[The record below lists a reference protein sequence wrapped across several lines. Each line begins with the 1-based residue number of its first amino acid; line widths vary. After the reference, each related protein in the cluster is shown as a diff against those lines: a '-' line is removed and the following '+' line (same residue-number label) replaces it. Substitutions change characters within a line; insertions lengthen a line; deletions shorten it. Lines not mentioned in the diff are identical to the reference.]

1 MAFLLRR
8 LGFYLV
14 TAWAALTIN
23 FIIPRLMPGDPV
35 QALIARFQATGQV
48 SLEQTESLRILFGLD
63 EGVPVWTQ
71 YWQYWG
77 RVLHGDLG
85 LSFTYFPT
93 PVSEVIKQSLPWTLI
108 LVGLATLLSF
118 AIGTIIGTIAGW
130 RRGSMVDAVL
140 PVATLFAAVPY
151 FWLGLISI
159 ALFAVTFPVFPTSG
173 GYDVGLTPGW
183 TVDFIRS
190 AIYHGSLPA
199 LTIVLSS
206 LAPWILGM
214 RNMMVTVAS
223 EDYVTVAHAKGL
235 PARRVMMSYA
245 ARNAILPSVSHL
257 ALSLGFVVGGSLVTE
272 MVFNYPGIGLA
283 LLQAINAHDYP
294 LIQAI
299 FLIITLAVL
308 AANLVADVVFVLLDP
323 RIRRAK

>member
-1 MAFLLRR
+1 MPFLLRR
-8 LGFYLV
+8 LAFYAV

-23 FIIPRLMPGDPV
+23 FVIPRLMPGDPV

-48 SLEQTESLRILFGLD
+48 SPEQTESLRILFGLD
-63 EGVPVWTQ
+63 QDVSLWTQ
-71 YWQYWG
+71 YWQYWAQ
-77 RVLHGDLG
+77 VLGGDLG

-93 PVSEVIKQSLPWTLI
+93 PVSEVIRQTLPWTLI
-108 LVGLATLLSF
+108 LVGLATLISF
-118 AIGTIIGTIAGW
+118 VIGTSAGMVAGW
-130 RRGSMVDAVL
+130 RRGSLIDGLL
-140 PVATLFAAVPY
+140 PLATFFAAVPY
-151 FWLGLISI
+151 FWLGLIAI

-183 TVDFIRS
+183 SADFVGS
-190 AIYHGSLPA
+190 AVYHGMLPA
-199 LTIVLSS
+199 LTIVVSS

-245 ARNAILPSVSHL
+245 ARNAILPSVSTL

-283 LLQAINAHDYP
+283 LFQSINAQDYP
-294 LIQAI
+294 LMQAI
-299 FLIITLAVL
+299 FLILTLAVL
-308 AANLVADVVFVLLDP
+308 AANLVADVAFVLLDP
-323 RIRRAK
+323 RIRRAT